1 MVRYQ
6 GTNCTEKTLDE
17 LGDKSWPSLLFACL
31 LARQAPS
38 PLMRGGWSLFS
49 FFKTLNMITI
59 LLEGYRAET
68 FDSAIFGRVPSY
80 GDLITYIAQEKDS
93 VEGPKEVT
101 VVVQR
106 VRHIVSRYSLTTQI
120 SVIPKN

>member
-1 MVRYQ
+1 
-6 GTNCTEKTLDE
+6 
-17 LGDKSWPSLLFACL
+17 
-31 LARQAPS
+31 
-38 PLMRGGWSLFS
+38 
-49 FFKTLNMITI
+49 MITI

>member
-38 PLMRGGWSLFS
+38 PLMRGGGVFFHSL
-49 FFKTLNMITI
+49 K
-59 LLEGYRAET
+59 
-68 FDSAIFGRVPSY
+68 
-80 GDLITYIAQEKDS
+80 
-93 VEGPKEVT
+93 
-101 VVVQR
+101 
-106 VRHIVSRYSLTTQI
+106 H
-120 SVIPKN
+120 